1 MNRQRI
7 ASALRTRRVQVAI
20 GAAALVLVL
29 FLVWSSRSA
38 ASRVSEPASAVSVA
52 KSADS
57 VVTLDTTALRLA
69 GVEIAPV
76 AAYAGD
82 TLLANGTITFDANR
96 VAIVAPRAEG
106 RIITVRADLGQVVR
120 AGDALAI
127 LESPDVGQTRGDL
140 ERARAAVSVSKRN
153 YEREKRLYEQEISP
167 QKEMLDAEVLYRMA
181 EADLRSASAKLSTYG
196 AMSGA
201 GGSYGLQSAVSGTVV
216 ERNATPGQ
224 IVGPSTPLFTVADL
238 SHVWITV
245 DVFEA
250 DLQRIHQGAV
260 VTITTPTYP
269 GERFAGRVSFAGGVV
284 DSVSRT
290 LKVRVIVEN
299 VGQRLRPG
307 MYAQAHIVAP
317 SGKAIAGVT
326 VPADAV
332 QELDGRSIVFV
343 VLPSSA
349 SGTRL
354 VARRVVV
361 APPSG
366 GSAGGRTLV
375 VEGLRAGEQ
384 VAVKGAFQLKSELT
398 KASFAGE
405 D

>member
-1 MNRQRI
+1 MNRQTI
-7 ASALRTRRVQVAI
+7 AAAVRTRRVQVSI
-20 GAAALVLVL
+20 GATVAVLVL
-29 FLVWSSRSA
+29 LLVWGTRSGASKSA
-38 ASRVSEPASAVSVA
+38 APATASSANT
-52 KSADS
+52 ADS

-76 AAYAGD
+76 AAFAGD
-82 TLLANGTITFDANR
+82 TLIANGTITFDANR
-96 VAIVAPRAEG
+96 VAVVAPRAEG
-106 RIITVRADLGQVVR
+106 RIITVRADLGHVVR
-120 AGDALAI
+120 AGATLAI

-140 ERARAAVSVSKRN
+140 ERARAAVSVSRRN

-167 QKEMLDAEVLYRMA
+167 QKEMLDAEVLYRTA

-196 AMSGA
+196 AMSGS

-250 DLQRIHQGAV
+250 DLQRIHQGAAV
-260 VTITTPTYP
+260 AITTPTYP
-269 GERFAGRVSFAGGVV
+269 GERFSGRVSFAGGVV

-290 LKVRVIVEN
+290 LKVRVVVEN

-317 SGKAIAGVT
+317 SGRAVAGVT
-326 VPADAV
+326 VPSDAV
-332 QELDGRSIVFV
+332 QELNGRTIVFV
-343 VLPSSA
+343 VLPA
-349 SGTRL
+349 ATGGTRL

-361 APPSG
+361 APESG
-366 GSAGGRTLV
+366 GSQGGRAV
-375 VEGLRAGEQ
+375 IVEGLRAGEQ